1 MALLVRAEDLQDVL
15 GSKEIVEA
23 VEEGCRRCAKGKAY
37 NHPR

>member
-15 GSKEIVEA
+15 GPKEIVEA
-23 VEEGCRRCAKGKAY
+23 VEEGYRRCAKGKAY